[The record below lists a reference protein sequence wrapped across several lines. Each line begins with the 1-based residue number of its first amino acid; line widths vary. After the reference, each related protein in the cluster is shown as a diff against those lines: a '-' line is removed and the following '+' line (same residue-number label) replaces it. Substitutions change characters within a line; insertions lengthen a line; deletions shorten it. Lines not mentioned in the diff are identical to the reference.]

1 MHRHPEVDLKRWIIE
16 HDYERKTKDYIKI
29 KHMQQMKTSK
39 LTIDRFDLFTIIF
52 DILISI
58 LGSLVVNRLIP
69 ILKEK
74 FIKAQLWGHD
84 LNKRNSTEIKV
95 AESQGVI
102 AAGIFLILM
111 FIMIA
116 IVFSEHLHPESV
128 FPHNKFV
135 EYLAALLSICCMVLL
150 GFADDVL
157 DLRWSVK
164 LLLPLI
170 ASLPLLLVY
179 FANYHS
185 TTIIL
190 PKPVRPYLGQQWNLG
205 ILYYIYMSMVAVF
218 CTNAINILAG
228 VNGLEVGQ
236 SIVIAISIL
245 IFNLVELQGI
255 CWEEHLFSLYFMIP
269 FIACTLPILIKNWY
283 PAEIFVG
290 DTLCYFSGMT
300 FAVVGIIGHF
310 SKTMLLFFIPQIIN
324 FLLSIPQLFHFIP
337 CPRHRLPRLNP
348 ELNKLNASEVEFKKS
363 DLKKLEYLNN
373 DGELMISTINFT
385 IINTVLCWCGPL
397 HEEKLSRILILIQ
410 IVFGTLLTF
419 FIRYYLVKFFY
430 DS

>member
-1 MHRHPEVDLKRWIIE
+1 STL
-16 HDYERKTKDYIKI
+16 
-29 KHMQQMKTSK
+29 
-39 LTIDRFDLFTIIF
+39 DRFDLFTIVF
-52 DILISI
+52 DICISI
-58 LGSLVVNRLIP
+58 VGGLIVNRLVP

-74 FIKAQLWGHD
+74 FIRAQLWGYD
-84 LNKRNSTEIKV
+84 LNKRTSREIQI

-102 AAGIFLILM
+102 AAGMFLILM

-116 IVFSEHLHPESV
+116 IVFSEHFHPHSD

-190 PKPVRPYLGQQWNLG
+190 PKPVRSYIGHQWNLG

-236 SIVIAISIL
+236 SIVIAVSIL
-245 IFNLVELQGI
+245 IFNIIELQGS
-255 CWEEHLFSLYFMIP
+255 CFEEHLFSLYFMIP
-269 FIACTLPILIKNWY
+269 FIACTFPILLRNWC

-290 DTLCYFSGMT
+290 DTLCYFAGMT

-310 SKTMLLFFIPQIIN
+310 SKTMLLFFIPQIVN
-324 FLLSIPQLFHFIP
+324 FLLSIPQLFRFIP

-348 ELNKLNASEVEFKKS
+348 ELNKLNPSEIEFKKK
-363 DLKKLEYLNN
+363 DLTIVGWLMLRFFSATKFIKYREYKKHDNQM
-373 DGELMISTINFT
+373 MISTTNFT

-397 HEEKLSRILILIQ
+397 HEETLTQILILIQ

-419 FIRYYLVKFFY
+419 FIRYYLVRFFY
-430 DS
+430 DT

>member
-1 MHRHPEVDLKRWIIE
+1 MKQV
-16 HDYERKTKDYIKI
+16 KI
-29 KHMQQMKTSK
+29 ST
-39 LTIDRFDLFTIIF
+39 LTLDRFDLFTIIF

-58 LGSLVVNRLIP
+58 LGSLIVNRLIP

-74 FIKAQLWGHD
+74 FIKAQLWGYD
-84 LNKRNSTEIKV
+84 LNKRNSKEIKV
-95 AESQGVI
+95 AESQGVL

-116 IVFSEHLHPESV
+116 IVFSEHLHPASD

-190 PKPVRPYLGQQWNLG
+190 PKPMRLYLGQQWNLG

-236 SIVIAISIL
+236 SIVIASSIL
-245 IFNLVELQGI
+245 IFNLVELQGS

-269 FIACTLPILIKNWY
+269 FIACTFPILIKN
-283 PAEIFVG
+283 
-290 DTLCYFSGMT
+290 
-300 FAVVGIIGHF
+300 
-310 SKTMLLFFIPQIIN
+310 
-324 FLLSIPQLFHFIP
+324 
-337 CPRHRLPRLNP
+337 
-348 ELNKLNASEVEFKKS
+348 
-363 DLKKLEYLNN
+363 
-373 DGELMISTINFT
+373 
-385 IINTVLCWCGPL
+385 
-397 HEEKLSRILILIQ
+397 
-410 IVFGTLLTF
+410 
-419 FIRYYLVKFFY
+419 
-430 DS
+430 

>member
-1 MHRHPEVDLKRWIIE
+1 MFLSNSELYYIIN
-16 HDYERKTKDYIKI
+16 
-29 KHMQQMKTSK
+29 MKSMK
-39 LTIDRFDLFTIIF
+39 ASAPVIDRFDLFTIAF
-52 DILISI
+52 DIVISI
-58 LGSLVVNRLIP
+58 IGGILVNRLIP
-69 ILKEK
+69 LLKEK
-74 FIKAQLWGHD
+74 FIKAELWGYD
-84 LNKRNSTEIKV
+84 LNKRNSRERKI

-102 AAGIFLILM
+102 AAGIFLVLM
-111 FIMIA
+111 FVMIA
-116 IVFSEHLHPESV
+116 IVFSEHLHPESD
-128 FPHNKFV
+128 FPNHKFV

-164 LLLPLI
+164 LLLPMI

-205 ILYYIYMSMVAVF
+205 FLYYIYMSMVAVF

-236 SIVIAISIL
+236 SIIIAGSIL
-245 IFNLVELQGI
+245 IFNLIELQGI
-255 CWEEHLFSLYFMIP
+255 CFEEHLFSLYFMIP
-269 FIACTLPILIKNWY
+269 FIACTMPILLRNWC

-290 DTLCYFSGMT
+290 DTLCYFAGMT

-310 SKTMLLFFIPQIIN
+310 SKTMLLFFIPQIVN
-324 FLLSIPQLFHFIP
+324 FLLSVPQLFKFIP
-337 CPRHRLPRLNP
+337 CPRHRLPRLDP
-348 ELNKLNASEVEFKKS
+348 DSNKLNPSEVEFKKK
-363 DLKKLEYLNN
+363 DLKPLGWLMLRFFSLTKFIRYREYQNN
-373 DGELMISTINFT
+373 DNEIMISTTNFT
-385 IINTVLCWCGPL
+385 IINTVLCWFGPL
-397 HEEKLSRILILIQ
+397 HEETLSRILMLIQ
-410 IVFGTLLTF
+410 IVFGSFLTF

>member
-1 MHRHPEVDLKRWIIE
+1 
-16 HDYERKTKDYIKI
+16 
-29 KHMQQMKTSK
+29 MQQMKTSK

-95 AESQGVI
+95 AESQGVL

-116 IVFSEHLHPESV
+116 IVFSEHLHPET
-128 FPHNKFV
+128 
-135 EYLAALLSICCMVLL
+135 ALLSICCMVLL

-157 DLRWSVK
+157 DLRWSIK

-245 IFNLVELQGI
+245 IFNLVELQG
-255 CWEEHLFSLYFMIP
+255 
-269 FIACTLPILIKNWY
+269 
-283 PAEIFVG
+283 
-290 DTLCYFSGMT
+290 
-300 FAVVGIIGHF
+300 
-310 SKTMLLFFIPQIIN
+310 
-324 FLLSIPQLFHFIP
+324 
-337 CPRHRLPRLNP
+337 
-348 ELNKLNASEVEFKKS
+348 
-363 DLKKLEYLNN
+363 
-373 DGELMISTINFT
+373 
-385 IINTVLCWCGPL
+385 
-397 HEEKLSRILILIQ
+397 
-410 IVFGTLLTF
+410 
-419 FIRYYLVKFFY
+419 
-430 DS
+430 

>member
-1 MHRHPEVDLKRWIIE
+1 
-16 HDYERKTKDYIKI
+16 
-29 KHMQQMKTSK
+29 MKPIQT
-39 LTIDRFDLFTIIF
+39 LGTTFDRFDLFTIIF
-52 DILISI
+52 DICISI
-58 LGSLVVNRLIP
+58 VGSLIVNRLVP

-74 FIKAQLWGHD
+74 FIRAQLWGYD
-84 LNKRNSTEIKV
+84 LNKRSSREIKI

-116 IVFSEHLHPESV
+116 IVFSEHLHPQSD

-190 PKPVRPYLGQQWNLG
+190 PKPIRPFLGHQWNLG
-205 ILYYIYMSMVAVF
+205 IFYYVYMSMVAVF

-236 SIVIAISIL
+236 SIVIATSIL
-245 IFNLVELQGI
+245 IFNLIELQGS

-269 FIACTLPILIKNWY
+269 FIACTFPILLRNWC

-290 DTLCYFSGMT
+290 DTFCYFAGMT

-310 SKTMLLFFIPQIIN
+310 SKTMLLFFTPQIIN

-337 CPRHRLPRLNP
+337 CPRHRLPRLNA
-348 ELNKLNASEVEFKKS
+348 EMNKLNPSEIEFKKK
-363 DLKKLEYLNN
+363 DLKTLGWLMLRFFSAIKLIKYREFKKYDN
-373 DGELMISTINFT
+373 EIMIATTNFT

-397 HEEKLSRILILIQ
+397 HEETLTRILMLIQ

-419 FIRYYLVKFFY
+419 FIRYYLVRFFY
-430 DS
+430 DT